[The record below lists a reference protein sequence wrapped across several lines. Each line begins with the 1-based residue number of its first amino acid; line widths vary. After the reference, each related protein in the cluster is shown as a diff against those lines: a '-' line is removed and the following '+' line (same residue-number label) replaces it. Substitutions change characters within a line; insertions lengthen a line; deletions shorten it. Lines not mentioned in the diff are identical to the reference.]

1 MAAARP
7 NKKTGVDFKD
17 PDAGSTPPGEAGDAG
32 AEPAETGAPEPRA
45 KKPTAKPFVPSA
57 ESAQAVKNPGRNGF
71 LTVRDRN
78 ELVEELPSLK
88 EFPAPEA
95 DEIEKPVVDAEAVP
109 PPAPPPPPPE
119 PQASGLIDRGLP
131 IPDHYGMDRVQALV
145 RDPHWVF
152 VYWELKGGV
161 LERLRFKYSGDVM
174 AQARWVLKI
183 DAPLAQQTQIVD
195 IDLRTPGWYLKV
207 APGNRYRVEL
217 GCFTPDGVYEPICA
231 SREVATPSVGI
242 SPVVSESWMV
252 HREDLENLL
261 QAGGAVWSQWL
272 GGASER
278 APGLVRTDFPRAA
291 AFFSGRFGQPPGYE
305 TPSGEQ
311 DRA

>member
-7 NKKTGVDFKD
+7 NKRTGVDFKD
-17 PDAGSTPPGEAGDAG
+17 PGATPPGAAEASSAAPAADDAE
-32 AEPAETGAPEPRA
+32 ADEPAPRA

-57 ESAQAVKNPGRNGF
+57 DADSAPAMKNPGRNGF

-78 ELVEELPSLK
+78 EFVEELPSLK
-88 EFPAPEA
+88 EFPETEVSEA
-95 DEIEKPVVDAEAVP
+95 PVVDAEAIP

-145 RDPHWVF
+145 RDPYWVF

-174 AQARWVLKI
+174 AQARWVLKV
-183 DAPLAQQTQIVD
+183 DAPLAQQTQVVD

-207 APGNRYRVEL
+207 VPGNRYRVEL
-217 GCFTPDGVYEPICA
+217 GCFTPDGVYEAICA

-291 AFFSGRFGQPPGYE
+291 AFFSGRFGQPPGDE
-305 TPSGEQ
+305 NK
-311 DRA
+311 